1 MFAKVRSAAV
11 TGLQATL
18 VSVEV
23 DITNGLPAMHIVG
36 LPDAMVQESKE
47 RVRAAI
53 RNAGA
58 SFPLKRVAVNLAP
71 ADIRKEGPAYD
82 LPIALAI
89 LAATGQVRLDRE
101 DRLYLGEL
109 SFEGD
114 IRPTNGVLPMVALAR
129 AEGIEEVIVPSAN
142 AAEAALV
149 AGVRVLPADHLATIM
164 HHLAGTAPIV
174 PLTPQDP
181 FALADDADEAV
192 VDFAEIRGQEHV
204 KRALEVAAS
213 GAHNVLMT
221 GPPGSGKTLLAR
233 ALAGILPPLT
243 LDEALEVTKIYSVA
257 GLVRP
262 DRPLIRRRP
271 FRAPH
276 HTTSYAALVGG
287 GRKPGPGELSLAN
300 RGVLFLDEL
309 PEFPANALEAMRQ
322 PLEDK
327 VITIS
332 RVQGSVEYPTNVMLV
347 AAQNPCPCGYAGDP
361 ARLCSCTP
369 AMIQRYAKRI
379 SGPLL
384 DRIDIHI
391 EVPRL
396 EYEKLADSRRG
407 EPSAAIRARVSAAR
421 EKQRARFAGTKLV
434 ANAEMGPAEIRQFC
448 QVEPAAAA
456 ILKTAVAKLH
466 LSGRAYHRVLKLART
481 IADLADAET
490 IGAPHV
496 AEALQYRPRRGDA

>member
-11 TGLQATL
+11 TGLQASL

-58 SFPLKRVAVNLAP
+58 SFPMKRVAVNLAP
-71 ADIRKEGPAYD
+71 ADIRKEGPSYD
-82 LPIALAI
+82 LPIAVAI
-89 LAATGQVRLDRE
+89 LAATGQVQLDRD

-114 IRPTNGVLPMVALAR
+114 VRPTNGVLPMVALAR

-149 AGVRVLPADHLATIM
+149 PGVRVLPADHLVAIIA
-164 HHLAGTAPIV
+164 HLAGGAPIA
-174 PLTPQDP
+174 PLEPRDP
-181 FALADDADEAV
+181 LLLEDDVDESV
-192 VDFAEIRGQEHV
+192 VDFAEIKGQEHV

-213 GAHNVLMT
+213 GGHNVLMT

-233 ALAGILPPLT
+233 ALPGILPPLT
-243 LDEALEVTKIYSVA
+243 LDEALEVTTIHSVA

-287 GRKPGPGELSLAN
+287 GRKPGPGEMSLAN

-309 PEFPANALEAMRQ
+309 PEFPGNALEAMRQ

-332 RVQGSVEYPTNVMLV
+332 RVQGSVEYPANVMLV
-347 AAQNPCPCGYAGDP
+347 AAQNPCPCVGKYHSAESSRPGTCHHRP
-361 ARLCSCTP
+361 AARRPGAERRRP
-369 AMIQRYAKRI
+369 AE
-379 SGPLL
+379 GPPLPQPL
-384 DRIDIHI
+384 ARARPTT
-391 EVPRL
+391 PRL
-396 EYEKLADSRRG
+396 PCPLWRDAVGDRPGDRRG
-407 EPSAAIRARVSAAR
+407 RRLDGGAVGERR
-421 EKQRARFAGTKLV
+421 ERPR
-434 ANAEMGPAEIRQFC
+434 
-448 QVEPAAAA
+448 
-456 ILKTAVAKLH
+456 
-466 LSGRAYHRVLKLART
+466 
-481 IADLADAET
+481 
-490 IGAPHV
+490 GAPTGT
-496 AEALQYRPRRGDA
+496 PD

>member
-1 MFAKVRSAAV
+1 MFAKVCSAAV
-11 TGLQATL
+11 TGLEAAL
-18 VSVEV
+18 VTVEV

-58 SFPLKRVAVNLAP
+58 VFPLKRVAVNLAP
-71 ADIRKEGPAYD
+71 ADIRKEGPSYD
-82 LPIALAI
+82 LPIAIAI
-89 LAATGQVRLDRE
+89 LAATGQVPLDRD

-114 IRPTNGVLPMVALAR
+114 VRPTNGVLPMVALAH
-129 AEGIEEVIVPSAN
+129 AEGIEEVMVPSAN

-149 AGVRVLPADHLATIM
+149 PGVRVLPVDHLTTIIA
-164 HHLAGTAPIV
+164 HLAGNAPID
-174 PLTPQDP
+174 PLPP
-181 FALADDADEAV
+181 GESLALEDDGDAPRL
-192 VDFAEIRGQEHV
+192 DFAEIKGQEHA

-213 GAHNVLMT
+213 GGHNVLMT

-233 ALAGILPPLT
+233 ALPGILPPLT

-257 GLVRP
+257 GLLRA

-287 GRKPGPGELSLAN
+287 GRKPGPGEISLAN

-322 PLEDK
+322 PLEDN

-332 RVQGSVEYPTNVMLV
+332 RVQGSVEYPANVMLV

-361 ARLCSCTP
+361 VRPCSCSP
-369 AMIQRYAKRI
+369 AMIQRYAKRL

-391 EVPRL
+391 DVPRI
-396 EYEKLADSRRG
+396 EYDKLADTRRG
-407 EPSAAIRARVSAAR
+407 ESSAAIRARVSAAR
-421 EKQRARFAGTKLV
+421 AKQRARFAGATLV
-434 ANAEMGPAEIRQFC
+434 TNAEMGPAEIRQYC

-456 ILKTAVAKLH
+456 LLKTAVAKLH

-490 IGAPHV
+490 IGAPHI
-496 AEALQYRPRRGDA
+496 AEALQYRPRRGDG

>member
-11 TGLQATL
+11 TGLQASL

-23 DITNGLPAMHIVG
+23 DIANGLPAMHIVG

-53 RNAGA
+53 RNTGA
-58 SFPLKRVAVNLAP
+58 TFPLKRVAVNLAP
-71 ADIRKEGPAYD
+71 ADIRKEGPSYD
-82 LPIALAI
+82 LPIAVAI
-89 LAATGQVRLDRE
+89 LAATGQAQIDRD

-114 IRPTNGVLPMVALAR
+114 VRPTNGVLPMVALAR
-129 AEGIEEVIVPSAN
+129 AEGIDEVIVPSAN

-149 AGVRVLPADHLATIM
+149 PGVRVLPADHLTAILN
-164 HHLAGTAPIV
+164 HLSGHDPIAPIE
-174 PLTPQDP
+174 PGDP
-181 FALADDADEAV
+181 FAVDDPDESL
-192 VDFAEIRGQEHV
+192 VDFAEVKGQEHV

-233 ALAGILPPLT
+233 ALPGILPPLS
-243 LDEALEVTKIYSVA
+243 LDEALEVTKVYSVA

-262 DRPLIRRRP
+262 DQPLVRRRP

-287 GRKPGPGELSLAN
+287 GRKPGPGEMSLAN

-332 RVQGSVEYPTNVMLV
+332 RVQGSVEYPANVMLV
-347 AAQNPCPCGYAGDP
+347 AAQNPCPCGHAGDP
-361 ARLCSCTP
+361 VRSCTCSP
-369 AMIQRYAKRI
+369 VMIQRYSKRI

-384 DRIDIHI
+384 DRIDIHVD
-391 EVPRL
+391 VPRI
-396 EYEKLADSRRG
+396 EYEKLADRRAG
-407 EPSAAIRARVSAAR
+407 ETSAAIRARVGAAR
-421 EKQRARFAGTKLV
+421 DAQRRRFAGTRLV
-434 ANAEMGPAEIRQFC
+434 ANAEMGPAEIRQYC
-448 QVEPAAAA
+448 EVEPPAASLLKAA
-456 ILKTAVAKLH
+456 VTRLQ

-481 IADLADAET
+481 IADLGGEAT
-490 IGAPHV
+490 IGAAQV
-496 AEALQYRPRRGDA
+496 AEALQYRPRRGEG

>member
-11 TGLQATL
+11 TGLRAAL
-18 VSVEV
+18 VTVEV

-58 SFPLKRVAVNLAP
+58 AFPLKRVAVNLAP
-71 ADIRKEGPAYD
+71 ADIRKEGPSYD
-82 LPIALAI
+82 LPIAIAI
-89 LAATGQVRLDRE
+89 LAATGQVPLDRD

-114 IRPTNGVLPMVALAR
+114 VRPTSGVLPMVALAH
-129 AEGIEEVIVPSAN
+129 AEGIAEVMVPSAN

-149 AGVRVLPADHLATIM
+149 PGVRVLPVDHLTTIIN
-164 HHLAGTAPIV
+164 HLAGTTPIAPLSPSE
-174 PLTPQDP
+174 PL
-181 FALADDADEAV
+181 ALEDEADTLYL
-192 VDFAEIRGQEHV
+192 DFAEIKGQEHA

-213 GAHNVLMT
+213 GGHNVLMT

-233 ALAGILPPLT
+233 ALPGILPPLT
-243 LDEALEVTKIYSVA
+243 WDEAIEVTTIYSVA
-257 GLVRP
+257 GLLRA

-287 GRKPGPGELSLAN
+287 GRKPGPGEISLAN

-322 PLEDK
+322 PLEDN

-332 RVQGSVEYPTNVMLV
+332 RVQGAVDFPANVMLV

-361 ARLCSCTP
+361 ARSCSCSPT
-369 AMIQRYAKRI
+369 MIQRYAKRL

-391 EVPRL
+391 DVPRI
-396 EYEKLADSRRG
+396 EYDKLADTRRG
-407 EPSAAIRARVSAAR
+407 ESSAAIRARVSAAR
-421 EKQRARFAGTKLV
+421 AKQRDRFAGTKLIT
-434 ANAEMGPAEIRQFC
+434 NAEMGPAEIRLYC
-448 QVEPAAAA
+448 HVEPAAAA
-456 ILKTAVAKLH
+456 LLKTAVAKLQ

-490 IGAPHV
+490 IGAAHI
-496 AEALQYRPRRGDA
+496 AEALQYRPRHGDV